1 MHDLAAAIDQEL
13 RPREAA
19 GIDITLLQVIFEP
32 IERRLGH
39 SGGFGRGGGRGY
51 HRALISGGRCGL
63 DSRKVCA
70 VPTGRAYPA
79 RSAGIGC
86 PQPSFIP
93 QDSKMRQFS
102 ETELTAAVIR
112 SFDDTPNPRA
122 KFLLQE
128 LVKSLHDYVRKTDLT
143 FEEWEYA
150 IDFLTR
156 TGQKCT
162 EIRQEFILLSDV
174 LGVSMLVDAV
184 NHRDREGATETTVL
198 GPFYVGEHK
207 VAPHGTDISASL
219 PGERMFVQSRVAD
232 LKGKPLAGV
241 PVDVWH
247 ADDDGFYDSQKPSYA
262 TQGPSSRARF
272 ITDADGRFF
281 FRTILPCSYP
291 IPTDGPVGEMI
302 VQTRRHAMR
311 PAHVHFLVDA
321 PGHQPLITHVF
332 MDGDK
337 YLDSDVVFG
346 VKDELVARI
355 ERRTDPTMPDGK
367 PAAAPWHLMT
377 YEFRMKPG
385 DGSAPK
391 PMGVKAKED
400 A

>member
-1 MHDLAAAIDQEL
+1 M
-13 RPREAA
+13 
-19 GIDITLLQVIFEP
+19 
-32 IERRLGH
+32 
-39 SGGFGRGGGRGY
+39 
-51 HRALISGGRCGL
+51 
-63 DSRKVCA
+63 
-70 VPTGRAYPA
+70 
-79 RSAGIGC
+79 
-86 PQPSFIP
+86 PQFN
-93 QDSKMRQFS
+93 

-112 SFDDTPNPRA
+112 SFEDTPDPRA

-128 LVKSLHDYVRKTDLT
+128 LVKSLHDYVRRTDLT

-162 EIRQEFILLSDV
+162 PIREEFTLRS
-174 LGVSMLVDAV
+174 GVGGESMLVDAV
-184 NHRDREGATETTVL
+184 HRREREGTTETTVL

-207 VAPHGTDISASL
+207 VTAHGTDISANL
-219 PGERMFVQSRVAD
+219 PGERMFVQSRVTD
-232 LKGKPLAGV
+232 LTGKPLAGV

-247 ADDDGFYDSQKPSYA
+247 ADDDGFYDSQKASYA

-272 ITDADGRFF
+272 ITDADGKFF

-346 VKDELVARI
+346 VKDELVAKI
-355 ERRTDPTMPDGK
+355 EKRTDPAMPDGK

-385 DGSAPK
+385 GGSAPK
-391 PMGVKAKED
+391 PMMAKATED